1 MQKSL
6 KIASILGFSLMLSTT
21 ALAWFHGG
29 TVHDVQNEIKQ
40 AVEKAKLGEIEG
52 KIGKIKENMKTMQK
66 PLENLAAL
74 RDDIQNSIGALH
86 AFKKKTTGILHD
98 EKNSIKELYNLQ
110 LAEEANIPNLK
121 AEAKRLNDLQEREIF
136 QTIDT
141 ATDTSEAAVAIQN
154 EAKKIIQEHSDGLIS
169 EQQKNILLKGLAA
182 RMSNLNAIN
191 EAQSAANTM
200 AADAR
205 DAAER
210 KTTAVIGKQSEFYIS
225 GSNEKEAAAQSA
237 ASRIRLP

>member
-6 KIASILGFSLMLSTT
+6 KIASVLGVSFMLSTT

-29 TVHDVQNEIKQ
+29 TVHDVHNEIKQ

-52 KIGKIKENMKTMQK
+52 KIGKIKENMKTMNK

-74 RDDIQNSIGALH
+74 RDDIQNSIGALN
-86 AFKKKTTGILHD
+86 AFKKKTTGILND
-98 EKNSIKELYNLQ
+98 EKNSLKELYTIKLADEATLTNL
-110 LAEEANIPNLK
+110 EKES
-121 AEAKRLNDLQEREIF
+121 KRLDALQEKEIL

-141 ATDTSEAAVAIQN
+141 ANDTSEAAVAVQN
-154 EAKKIIQEHSDGLIS
+154 EVKKVRQEYSEGLIS
-169 EQQKNILLKGLAA
+169 EQQKNVLLKGLAA
-182 RMSNLNAIN
+182 RMANVNAMN

-205 DAAER
+205 EASER
-210 KTTAVIGKQSEFYIS
+210 QMTAVIGKQYEFGIEGNQNKATSEQVA
-225 GSNEKEAAAQSA
+225 E
-237 ASRIRLP
+237 SRIKLP

>member
-6 KIASILGFSLMLSTT
+6 KIASVLGVSFMLSTT

-52 KIGKIKENMKTMQK
+52 KIGKIKENMKTMNK

-74 RDDIQNSIGALH
+74 RDDIQNSIGALN
-86 AFKKKTTGILHD
+86 AFKKKTTGILND
-98 EKNSIKELYNLQ
+98 EKNSLKELYTIKLADEATLTNL
-110 LAEEANIPNLK
+110 EKES
-121 AEAKRLNDLQEREIF
+121 KRLDALQEKEIL

-141 ATDTSEAAVAIQN
+141 ANDTSEAAVAVQN
-154 EAKKIIQEHSDGLIS
+154 EVKKVLQEYSEGLIS
-169 EQQKNILLKGLAA
+169 EQQKNVLLKGLAA
-182 RMSNLNAIN
+182 RMANVNAMN

-205 DAAER
+205 EASER
-210 KTTAVIGKQSEFYIS
+210 QMTAVIGKQYEFGIEGNKNKATSEQVA
-225 GSNEKEAAAQSA
+225 E
-237 ASRIRLP
+237 SRIKLP